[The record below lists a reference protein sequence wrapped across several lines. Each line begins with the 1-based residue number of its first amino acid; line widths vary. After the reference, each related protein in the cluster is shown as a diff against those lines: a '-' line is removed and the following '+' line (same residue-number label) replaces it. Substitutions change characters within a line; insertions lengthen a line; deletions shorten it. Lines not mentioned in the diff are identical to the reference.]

1 MAPEHTFYSK
11 SSLKVGDAH
20 TDNHEP
26 ILAKDPR
33 SVNLFYKNLSP
44 MLHYKTTIRLIC
56 IQKERKGGGRVLNI
70 HWGTARKL
78 QTFSEV
84 FVALFIVLASSAG

>member
-1 MAPEHTFYSK
+1 
-11 SSLKVGDAH
+11 
-20 TDNHEP
+20 
-26 ILAKDPR
+26 
-33 SVNLFYKNLSP
+33 